1 MKNLLTLTL
10 MLLLLSTSAYP
21 QTVVNF
27 NVPDC
32 NGVNYDLFEN
42 LDAGKVV
49 VIGWTMPCGS
59 CVLPLK
65 TTYNVVQSYQENFP
79 DRVQMLLA
87 DDYANTPCNTI
98 NLWANS
104 NGMVNTLRFSNQAIK
119 MMDYGSNGM
128 PKVVVV
134 GGPDRRVYYNADDA
148 VDHAA
153 LQEAID
159 NAISTITGIHAPAI
173 NRLVMKV
180 FPNPAGDLT
189 NISFQIEHPD
199 QVSINLTN
207 QTGQEIMTLF
217 KGEVSA
223 GLHNFELNTSE
234 LQSGI
239 YFLRL
244 QNAQGIHMKKLSVV
258 H

>member
-1 MKNLLTLTL
+1 
-10 MLLLLSTSAYP
+10 
-21 QTVVNF
+21 
-27 NVPDC
+27 
-32 NGVNYDLFEN
+32 
-42 LDAGKVV
+42 
-49 VIGWTMPCGS
+49 
-59 CVLPLK
+59 
-65 TTYNVVQSYQENFP
+65 
-79 DRVQMLLA
+79 
-87 DDYANTPCNTI
+87 
-98 NLWANS
+98 
-104 NGMVNTLRFSNQAIK
+104 
-119 MMDYGSNGM
+119 MDYGSNGM

-159 NAISTITGIHAPAI
+159 YAISTITGIHAPDF
-173 NRLVMKV
+173 NRLSMKV

-189 NISFQIEHPD
+189 NISFQIEHPVK
-199 QVSINLTN
+199 VSINLTN

-244 QNAQGIHMKKLSVV
+244 QNAQGIHIEKLSVV